1 MLNSLQKWRN
11 YFEIRFYGFG
21 FNRYLLLPISFVAL
35 CSDTLCSANT
45 LCSTAEKRVIGVFCH
60 IGLFQVPRAY
70 VMLASG
76 SQVSG
81 QELAAWANARLAWQ
95 HR

>member
-1 MLNSLQKWRN
+1 MD
-11 YFEIRFYGFG
+11 
-21 FNRYLLLPISFVAL
+21 LLPLNIL
-35 CSDTLCSANT
+35 CCSADTLCST
-45 LCSTAEKRVIGVFCH
+45 GEKRV